1 MARKLLNKIS
11 VKVFIITFVMQM
23 LCGILIC
30 FVMDKMTPEM
40 AYRPADEMDDLV
52 MELES
57 HTKEEGSGIVDEFIS
72 RTGMDLVFYR
82 LEDYRVAAYNEV
94 VTDIGELTLKN
105 SEEVNNELDALS
117 DDIGNYGSFGVTFT
131 DDETEYVVFYF
142 DHGLEENMVSHA
154 VTKSYP
160 LMIAIVTVLS
170 LICSY
175 IYTLIFAKP
184 VKELSK
190 ATKAMTNM
198 DFDIKCNDKRQDE
211 IGDLARDFNVLS
223 ETLDQKIRELE
234 EEIVRVRELES
245 QKEMFFSA
253 ASHELKTPVTVLEGN
268 IRGMLEGVGPY
279 EDRDEYL
286 SRSLR
291 TVKRMESLINEILT
305 ASKMQSASEITCEKV
320 DLTKLIRDKID
331 ESEDLFSIRD
341 ISIDMDISEDLTFTG
356 SKELTGLAL
365 GAFISNAVMYSKE
378 GSTIKIN
385 AKRQDDKVVTYI
397 ENTDAHID
405 EEDLPHLFE
414 AFYRADRSRSRK
426 SGGSG
431 LGLYLAK
438 LIITKQGGS
447 CSIENKE
454 DNVLATVILPS
465 T

>member
-30 FVMDKMTPEM
+30 FVMGKMTPEM

-52 MELES
+52 VELES
-57 HTKEEGSGIVDEFIS
+57 HTKAEGSVIVDEFIS
-72 RTGMDLVFYR
+72 RTGMDLAFYR

-105 SEEVNNELDALS
+105 SEQVNNEMDALP
-117 DDIGNYGSFGVTFT
+117 DEIGNYGTFGVTFT
-131 DDETEYVVFYF
+131 DDEIEYVVFYF
-142 DHGLEENMVSHA
+142 DHGLEENMVSRA

-198 DFDIKCNDKRQDE
+198 EFDIKCNDKRQDE

-223 ETLDQKIRELE
+223 ETLDQKIKELE

-305 ASKMQSASEITCEKV
+305 ASKMQSAGEITTEKV
-320 DLTKLIRDKID
+320 DLTKLVKDKID

-341 ISIDMDISEDLTFTG
+341 ISIDMDVSEELTFTG
-356 SKELTGLAL
+356 SKELTSLAL

-378 GSTIKIN
+378 GSSIKIT
-385 AKRQDDKVVTYI
+385 AKREDDKVVTYI

-405 EEDLPHLFE
+405 EDDLPHLFE

-454 DNVLATVILPS
+454 DNVLATMILPS

>member
-1 MARKLLNKIS
+1 M
-11 VKVFIITFVMQM
+11 ITFVMQM
-23 LCGILIC
+23 ICGILIC
-30 FVMDKMTPEM
+30 FVMGKMTPEM

-52 MELES
+52 IELES
-57 HTKEEGSGIVDEFIS
+57 HTKAEGSVIVDEFIK
-72 RTGMDLVFYR
+72 RTGMDLAFYR
-82 LEDYRVAAYNEV
+82 LEDYRISSYNEV
-94 VTDIGELTLKN
+94 ITDIGELTLKN
-105 SEEVNNELDALS
+105 SEQVDNALDTLPVE
-117 DDIGNYGSFGVTFT
+117 IGNYGSFGVTFT
-131 DDETEYVVFYF
+131 DDETEYIVIYF
-142 DHGLEENMVSHA
+142 DHGIKENMVSHA

-160 LMIAIVTVLS
+160 YMIAMIAALS

-223 ETLDQKIRELE
+223 ETLDQKIKALE
-234 EEIVRVRELES
+234 DEITRVRELES
-245 QKEMFFSA
+245 QKEMFFTA

-305 ASKMQSASEITCEKV
+305 ASRMQSASEITGERT
-320 DLTKLIRDKID
+320 DLTKLIKDKID

-341 ISIDMDISEDLTFTG
+341 ISIDMNVSEGLEFIG
-356 SKELTGLAL
+356 NKELTGLAL

-378 GSTIKIN
+378 GTTINIC
-385 AKRQDDKVVTYI
+385 ARRQQDTVVTYI
-397 ENTDAHID
+397 ENTNAHID
-405 EEDLPHLFE
+405 EEDVPHLFE

-454 DNVLATVILPS
+454 NNVLATMILPS